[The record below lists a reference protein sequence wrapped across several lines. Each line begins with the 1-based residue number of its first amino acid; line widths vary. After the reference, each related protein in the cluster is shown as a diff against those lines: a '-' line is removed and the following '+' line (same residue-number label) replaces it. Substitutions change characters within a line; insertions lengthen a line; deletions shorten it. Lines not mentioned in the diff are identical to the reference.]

1 LKNKHFKVIKPTDQD
16 QDPGLGF
23 KIFLAGS
30 IDQGKAVDWQTQISE
45 LLSNSPITVFN
56 PRRDDWDSSW
66 VQDISNDQ
74 FRYQVEWE
82 LDHMDLADKI
92 LMYYDPKGQAPIT
105 LLEMGLHAQDNKLIV
120 CCPDG
125 YWRKGN
131 VQITC
136 KRYQIPLYNTL
147 EEFIDTIKSAIG

>member
-1 LKNKHFKVIKPTDQD
+1 MKNENFKVIKPTDKD
-16 QDPGLGF
+16 QDPGNNF

-30 IDQGKAVDWQTQISE
+30 IDQGKAENWQDT
-45 LLSNSPITVFN
+45 LTNVLSSAPITVFN

-82 LDHMDLADKI
+82 LEHMNDADKI
-92 LMYYDPKGQAPIT
+92 IMYYDPKGQAPIT
-105 LLEMGLHAQDNKLIV
+105 LLEMGLHAKDGKLIV

-131 VQITC
+131 VQIVC
-136 KRYQIPLYNTL
+136 KAHNIPLYNTL
-147 EEFIDTIKSAIG
+147 DEFIEAITSVIS

>member
-1 LKNKHFKVIKPTDQD
+1 MKNKHFKVIKPTDQD